1 MSTTPSITTHYRTC
15 HLCEAMCGLAIEVQ
29 GDRVLRIRGDEQD
42 VYSGGHICPKAVAL
56 KDLHEDPDRLRH
68 PLRRTATGWERI
80 SWKEALAECARRMLD
95 IQERYGRDAMAVY
108 TGNPTVHNTGT
119 ALYLYDFLHTLG
131 TRNRYASHSL
141 DQLPQ
146 LFVNGELFGHQ
157 AMFPVPDL
165 ERTDYFLILGANP
178 LVSNGSIMSTPDIAG
193 RLKALQARGGRFVV
207 IDPRRTRTAQAANAH
222 YAIQPG
228 TDVLL
233 LLAFVHTL
241 FKEQLVRHSPVLD
254 FTDGVEAL
262 RELAAPYSPKAVA
275 ASCGIDADHIRA
287 LVREFAAADRAVCYG
302 RLGISVQAYG
312 GLCQWLIYCINILS
326 GNLDRAGGMLFPLPA
341 IDFLR
346 LLKKEA
352 KALRWNSRVRQLP
365 ETAGDLPTATL
376 ADEILTPGRG
386 QIKGLIT
393 IAGNPVLSA
402 PGAERLDSALE
413 QLDFMVA
420 IDIYLNETT
429 RHADLILPPAA
440 GLEVL
445 HYDFVLYIVA
455 IRNAA
460 NFSPPVLPKGAHM
473 RYDWKILY
481 ELQRRLERG
490 RGNPLS
496 RLKHLLFD
504 QLTPERRLDLALR
517 FGPYGVWG
525 GRFGRKDGLSLQ
537 KLKAH
542 PHGIDLGPLRPS
554 LPGRLFTPNKRINLV
569 AEAIVRDL
577 PRVRQ
582 LLEAPPSDGR
592 LLLIGRRHLLS
603 NNSWMHNA
611 PRLMKTGDRCTALLH
626 PSDAEQH
633 SISNGQYITVRSER
647 GAIEV
652 KVELTEDI
660 RPGVI
665 CIPHGWGHNRSGTRL
680 QTANRYPGANVNA
693 LTDERVVDEMT
704 GNAVFNGVPVWI
716 EGES

>member
-1 MSTTPSITTHYRTC
+1 MPTTTTTHYRTC
-15 HLCEAMCGLAIEVQ
+15 HLCEAMCGLAVEVQ

-42 VYSGGHICPKAVAL
+42 VYSRGHICPKAVAL
-56 KDLHEDPDRLRH
+56 RDLHEDPDRLRH
-68 PLRRTATGWERI
+68 PLRRTAAGWQRI
-80 SWKEALAECARRMLD
+80 SWEEALAECSRRMLD
-95 IQERYGRDAMAVY
+95 IQARYGRDAMAVY

-119 ALYLYDFLHTLG
+119 ALYLYDFLNALG

-165 ERTDYFLILGANP
+165 ERTDFFLILGANP

-193 RLKALQARGGRFVV
+193 KLRALQARGGRFVV
-207 IDPRRTRTAQAANAH
+207 VDPRRTRTARAADAH
-222 YAIQPG
+222 YAIRPG

-233 LLAFVHTL
+233 LLSIVHTL
-241 FKEQLVRHSPVLD
+241 FEEGLVRHSPVLD
-254 FTDGVEAL
+254 FTDGAETL
-262 RELAAPYSPKAVA
+262 RGLAQPYPPEAVA
-275 ASCGIDADHIRA
+275 AACGLEAADIRA
-287 LVREFAAADRAVCYG
+287 LARDFAGAERAVCYG
-302 RLGISVQAYG
+302 RLGVSVQAYG
-312 GLCQWLIYCINILS
+312 GLCQWLIYCVNILT
-326 GNLDRAGGMLFPLPA
+326 GNLDREGGMLFPLPA
-341 IDFLR
+341 IDFLT

-352 KALRWNSRVRQLP
+352 RARRWNSRVRGLP

-376 ADEILTPGRG
+376 ADEILTPGPG

-402 PGAERLDSALE
+402 PGAERLDGALK

-460 NFSPPVLPKGAHM
+460 NFSAPVLPKGADT
-473 RYDWKILY
+473 RYDWEILY
-481 ELQRRLERG
+481 DLQRRLERG
-490 RGNPLS
+490 RGNPLAP
-496 RLKHLLFD
+496 LKHLLFD
-504 QLTPERRLDLALR
+504 RLTPERRLDLALR

-537 KLKAH
+537 KLKDH
-542 PHGIDLGPLRPS
+542 PHGIDLGPLRPA
-554 LPGRLFTPNKRINLV
+554 LPKRLFTSNKRINLA

-582 LLEAPPSDGR
+582 LLEAPLSDGR

-626 PSDAEQH
+626 PRDAEQH
-633 SISNGQYITVRSER
+633 GISDGQYITVRAER
-647 GAIEV
+647 GAIELRA
-652 KVELTEDI
+652 ELTEDI

-665 CIPHGWGHNRSGTRL
+665 SIPHGWGHAQADTRL
-680 QTANRYPGANVNA
+680 QTANRHPGVNVNA
-693 LTDERVVDEMT
+693 LTDEQVVDAMT

-716 EGES
+716 EGNRKP